1 MSDTIELLDAIGRDA
16 SLRYAS
22 AAELESV
29 LEQVQ
34 ASTSLKAAVTL
45 GDSAGLSREFGG
57 KVDDPPPPTQTC
69 PPAEEDEEQEEE
81 GVKSQASAPGCV
93 NGLLQ

>member
-16 SLRYAS
+16 SLRHAS
-22 AAELESV
+22 AAELAGV

-34 ASTSLKAAVTL
+34 ASTSLKAAVTS
-45 GDSAGLSREFGG
+45 GDIAGLSREFGG
-57 KVDDPPPPTQTC
+57 KPMDPPPTQIC

-81 GVKSQASAPGCV
+81 GTEPQA
-93 NGLLQ
+93 

>member
-16 SLRYAS
+16 SLRHAS
-22 AAELESV
+22 AAELSGV

-34 ASTSLKAAVTL
+34 ESTSLRAAVGS
-45 GDSAGLSREFGG
+45 GDSTSLSREFGG
-57 KVDDPPPPTQTC
+57 KAEDPPPPTQLC

-81 GVKSQASAPGCV
+81 GTEPQA
-93 NGLLQ
+93 